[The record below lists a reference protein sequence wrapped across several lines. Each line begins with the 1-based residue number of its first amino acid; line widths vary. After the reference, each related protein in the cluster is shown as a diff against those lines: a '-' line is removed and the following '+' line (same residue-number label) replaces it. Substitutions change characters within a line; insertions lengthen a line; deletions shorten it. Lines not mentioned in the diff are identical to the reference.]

1 MHLNVMFVNNKKEK
15 MMINV
20 SKLFVCVNDMK
31 IHVQH

>member
-1 MHLNVMFVNNKKEK
+1 MHLNVMYVNNKKE

-20 SKLFVCVNDMK
+20 SKLFVCVKDMK